1 MSEPYSDKRWWIAP
15 RGIDSDCNS
24 CIFDYGFNKCEKYP
38 DGIPKEI
45 VRNHSL
51 AQRHIRKN
59 IASIVRPIKQS
70 TLLGAYLIALK

>member
-45 VRNHSL
+45 VKKSFPGTE
-51 AQRHIRKN
+51 AYKKKYCKYRKTN
-59 IASIVRPIKQS
+59 
-70 TLLGAYLIALK
+70 